1 MACAR
6 CLIILP
12 ALLLA
17 ALSHAQSGQRFH
29 VHGTV
34 SDASTGKPLIAAVVE
49 WVDHAG
55 TLQAITQTNNAGDFG
70 LFVPADTQVI
80 LRVKENGY
88 RLLVDTLPLLDAA
101 DTDTRFDLRLLP
113 SSE

>member
-1 MACAR
+1 MACVR

-17 ALSHAQSGQRFH
+17 VLAQAQSGQRVH

-34 SDASTGKPLIAAVVE
+34 SDATTGKPLIAAVVE
-49 WVDHAG
+49 WMDESG
-55 TLQAITQTNNAGDFG
+55 TLQAVTQTNSEGGYG
-70 LFVPADTQVI
+70 LFVNVGGRVI

-88 RLLVDTLPLLDAA
+88 VLSVDTLPALDAA
-101 DTDTRFDLRLLP
+101 DSDTRFNLRLLP

>member
-1 MACAR
+1 MVR
-6 CLIILP
+6 SRRLIILP

-55 TLQAITQTNNAGDFG
+55 TLQAITQTNNEGGYG
-70 LFVPADTQVI
+70 LFVPADAQVI

-88 RLLVDTLPLLDAA
+88 RLLMDTLPALDAA
-101 DTDTRFDLRLLP
+101 DTDTRFDLHLLP

>member
-1 MACAR
+1 MATAR

-12 ALLLA
+12 ALLLT
-17 ALSHAQSGQRFH
+17 ALSHGQSGQRFH

-34 SDASTGKPLIAAVVE
+34 SDATTGKPLIAVVVE

-55 TLQAITQTNNAGDFG
+55 TLQAITQTNSEGGYG
-70 LFVPADTQVI
+70 LFVPADAQVI

-88 RLLVDTLPLLDAA
+88 LLTVDSLPALNAA

>member
-1 MACAR
+1 MACSR

-17 ALSHAQSGQRFH
+17 VLSHAQSGQRIH

-34 SDASTGKPLIAAVVE
+34 SDATTGKPMIAAVVE
-49 WVDHAG
+49 WVDESG
-55 TLQAITQTNNAGDFG
+55 TLQAVTQTNSEGGYG
-70 LFVPADTQVI
+70 LFVNAGARVI

-88 RLLVDTLPLLDAA
+88 IPSMDTLPALNAA
-101 DTDTRFDLRLLP
+101 DTDARFDLRLLP

>member
-1 MACAR
+1 MACVR

-17 ALSHAQSGQRFH
+17 VLAHAQSGQRVH

-34 SDASTGKPLIAAVVE
+34 SDATTGKPLIAAVVE
-49 WVDHAG
+49 WVDESG
-55 TLQAITQTNNAGDFG
+55 TLQAVTQTNSEGGYG
-70 LFVPADTQVI
+70 LFVNVGARVI

-88 RLLVDTLPLLDAA
+88 VLSVDTLPPLDAA
-101 DTDTRFDLRLLP
+101 DSDTRFDLRLFP

>member
-17 ALSHAQSGQRFH
+17 LLSHAQSGQRVH

-34 SDASTGKPLIAAVVE
+34 SDATTGKPLIAAVVE
-49 WVDHAG
+49 WVDESG
-55 TLQAITQTNNAGDFG
+55 TLQAVTQTNSEGGYG
-70 LFVPADTQVI
+70 LFVNAGARVI

-88 RLLVDTLPLLDAA
+88 RLLVDTLPALNAA
-101 DTDTRFDLRLLP
+101 EPDKRFDLRVLP